1 MVTLII
7 LWKHAGY
14 NIAMYDRAE
23 DAFQEAARIGQHADV
38 EAMYVYDKDGF
49 LSALRRNIEPD
60 LFDAQRTSN

>member
-23 DAFQEAARIGQHADV
+23 EAFQEAARIGQHGDV
-38 EAMYVYDKDGF
+38 EAIFLYDKDGF
-49 LSALRRNIEPD
+49 LSAYSKSPEPD
-60 LFDAQRTSN
+60 LFDAHRPSH